1 MKHILVLTSIHGE
14 QPVLDKIRTGVEAN
28 NWQCVIAG
36 DTISKPIRSSESLTF
51 YSIIDQLSSSYSYA
65 KLAPTRNYCRKNL
78 AYLKAMEMGA
88 DVIVET
94 DDDNLPY
101 DIFFKDREHTFDVRM
116 THEKGFINIYRYF
129 TENQKIWPRG
139 FSLEDI
145 QRDLTDFNYLNIEK
159 KYCPIQNGLVD
170 GEPDVDAIYRLILDL
185 PFQFEHKNRKI
196 ALSKN
201 SWCSFNTQN
210 TSFFKEF
217 FPLMYHPATPM
228 FREADIVRSFVIQ
241 RILKEFDLSMMIHSA
256 TVYQSRNYHSLID
269 DFRQEVRLYS
279 YIKKICQELN
289 ETEIHSKKTKF
300 KESMKKCYQIFKPYR
315 IVTESEFS
323 LIDAWFDD
331 LELIGIV

>member
-14 QPVLDKIRTGVEAN
+14 QPVLDKIRAGVKSN

-36 DTISKPIRSSESLTF
+36 DTTSKPIDSSESLIF
-51 YSIIDQLSSSYSYA
+51 YSIVDQLSSNYSYA

-101 DIFFKDREHTFDVRM
+101 DVFFKDREHTFYVRT

-145 QRDLTDFNYLNIEK
+145 KRNLTDFNCLNIEK
-159 KYCPIQNGLVD
+159 KYCPIHNGLVD
-170 GEPDVDAIYRLILDL
+170 GDPDVDAIYRLILDL

-217 FPLMYHPATPM
+217 FPLMYHPATPL
-228 FREADIVRSFVIQ
+228 FREADIVRSLVIT
-241 RILKEFDLSMMIHSA
+241 RILWENEANVMFHSPNVVQQRNDHDIILDL
-256 TVYQSRNYHSLID
+256 REEL
-269 DFRQEVRLYS
+269 RLYS
-279 YIKKICQELN
+279 FVKEISTKLENLN
-289 ETEIHSKKTKF
+289 LDSGSEAFYKN
-300 KESMKKCYQIFKPYR
+300 MVKCYEVFKPYGM
-315 IVTESEFS
+315 ITDQEFVY
-323 LIDAWFDD
+323 LEAWFKD
-331 LELIGIV
+331 LTMRN